1 MQRMRWREMSAPWPL
16 RGKDKEDACSGE
28 PGASGLRPGELH
40 SRVLDAR
47 AFPESGPGRD
57 PTGGRCAD
65 GPRAKR
71 PCQVSAPLSP
81 AAAPPRQRG
90 CGRLG
95 RQRPWAK
102 SKRAPA
108 ASGRDAHPAGEGL
121 GALRVPAQASGSR
134 RYRPSRPQ
142 SPPLRTARPGPPAL
156 SLPPAQAF
164 GMSWLCV
171 AALKIHLAALCFVLF
186 KSPRS
191 GLRAAFQENISL
203 QRLQQTSLSV
213 IRRE

>member
-1 MQRMRWREMSAPWPL
+1 MSAPWPL

-28 PGASGLRPGELH
+28 TGAGGLRPGELS

-47 AFPESGPGRD
+47 AVPESGLGRD

-81 AAAPPRQRG
+81 AAAPPRLRG

-102 SKRAPA
+102 GKRGLA

-121 GALRVPAQASGSR
+121 GALRVPAQDLAATG
-134 RYRPSRPQ
+134 PPDH
-142 SPPLRTARPGPPAL
+142 SPLPCAPRALVPPAL

-171 AALKIHLAALCFVLF
+171 AALKMPLAALCFVLF

-191 GLRAAFQENISL
+191 GLRAAFQENSSL